1 MLVLRLTSS
10 PSLHGVQTDD
20 DFTIGIISTATL
32 FLVGFT
38 AFVGM
43 LGGVIYLVVRT
54 WLPARWR
61 PWISGGAFGI
71 VGGSVVIQPGGLD
84 FTLLDPLPLAVA
96 MFIVIPTIYGVVV
109 SFLVERLLRDDS
121 ILHRSRMWVLGLVLL
136 APIALTG
143 PFGLSVL
150 VLIAAIWFVRPWVPW
165 FSTMSNSAPMTWIG
179 RMLLAA
185 FVTLNLVALVDDI
198 QEIL

>member
-1 MLVLRLTSS
+1 MFVLRLTSS

-20 DFTIGIISTATL
+20 DFTIGIISSATL
-32 FLVGFT
+32 FLIGFT
-38 AFVGM
+38 AFAGM
-43 LGGVIYLVVRT
+43 LGGLVYLVIRG
-54 WLPARWR
+54 WLPPRWR
-61 PWISGGAFGI
+61 PWLTAGAFGI

-96 MFIVIPTIYGVVV
+96 MFIVIPAVFGVAV
-109 SFLVERLLRDDS
+109 SLLVERLLRDDS

-136 APIALTG
+136 APIALAG

-150 VLIAAIWFVRPWVPW
+150 VLIAAIWFVRPWIPW
-165 FSTMSNSAPMTWIG
+165 VGTLWHSAPVTWFG
-179 RMLLAA
+179 RIALAGVVTFDLAA
-185 FVTLNLVALVDDI
+185 LADDI